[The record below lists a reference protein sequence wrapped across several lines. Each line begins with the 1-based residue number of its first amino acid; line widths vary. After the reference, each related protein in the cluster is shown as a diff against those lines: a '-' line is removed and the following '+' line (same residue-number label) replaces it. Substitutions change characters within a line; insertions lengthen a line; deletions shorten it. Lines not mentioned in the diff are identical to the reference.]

1 MGMLYFKILNIMNNK
16 KRINIDEKITIK
28 LGHIELEK
36 NIKKKN
42 DKENILILKMIFSNF
57 VSSMNSYS
65 KELSNNLKIMESI
78 NIDKNML
85 DEAPFKII
93 INLIKTFFDKEY
105 HQFEIRINIFNKI
118 VKELISFLYA
128 FEKIENKLNDY
139 FIEGKII
146 EDDINNL
153 KKKLGITKT
162 DKLNNEIE
170 KMQVKIN
177 EYNNNI
183 NSDEDINFL
192 QQKEYDLYK
201 GIIDDLFEHQKI
213 MVNEQMINDLEKI
226 EKNQYKIK
234 KEINMFENYS
244 IMKIT
249 PIKPSYILP
258 KYERKNQFYDYQ
270 TKQKNSFD
278 IQINTLNKK
287 KLYDSLMKIL
297 RNIFDGKELYSENLH
312 NKLIELIIKKP
323 TFDQIFLACLK
334 IFKEKG
340 NFKNNKNF
348 IKSLGI
354 IFNLIL
360 EKAEKNKNYQ
370 IGNSIITLSFSF
382 YYLDNND
389 KIYLAQDIKN
399 NQWVNSF
406 EFWIEVIE
414 IEIKMRIKKNG
425 EDLDFLNKT
434 ENNICLKYSQI
445 AFSILTHAINY
456 MHEIGFE
463 KKVMINIAN
472 EIIIKYF
479 FTKDKINDIYAYID
493 SL

>member
-1 MGMLYFKILNIMNNK
+1 MNNK
-16 KRINIDEKITIK
+16 KTINIDEKITIK
-28 LGHIELEK
+28 LDHIEIEK

-42 DKENILILKMIFSNF
+42 DKENILILKMLFSNF
-57 VSSMNSYS
+57 LSSMNSYS
-65 KELSNNLKIMESI
+65 KDLSNNLKIMESI

-85 DEAPFKII
+85 DEVPLKVI
-93 INLIKTFFDKEY
+93 INLIKSFFAKEY

-118 VKELISFLYA
+118 IKKIKSFLYA
-128 FEKIENKLNDY
+128 FERIENKLNDY

-153 KKKLGITKT
+153 KNKLGITKT
-162 DKLNNEIE
+162 GKLNNEIE
-170 KMQVKIN
+170 KMQVKIK

-192 QQKEYDLYK
+192 QQKEYNLYE

-213 MVNEQMINDLEKI
+213 MVNEELINDLEKI
-226 EKNQYKIK
+226 EKSQIKIK

-244 IMKIT
+244 IIKIR
-249 PIKPSYILP
+249 PIKTNYILT
-258 KYERKNQFYDYQ
+258 KDDRKNQLYDYQ
-270 TKQKNSFD
+270 TNQNTPFD
-278 IQINTLNKK
+278 YPIDTLNKK
-287 KLYDSLMKIL
+287 KLYESLMKVL
-297 RNIFDGKELYSENLH
+297 RNVFDGKELYSENLH

-323 TFDQIFLACLK
+323 NFDQIFLACLK
-334 IFKEKG
+334 TLREKV

-354 IFNLIL
+354 IFNIIL

-382 YYLDNND
+382 YYLENND

-399 NQWVNSF
+399 NQWVNSVD
-406 EFWIEVIE
+406 FWLEVIE

-434 ENNICLKYSQI
+434 ENNICAKYSQI

-456 MHEIGFE
+456 MNEIGFE
-463 KKVMINIAN
+463 KKIIINVAN

-493 SL
+493 SSQK